1 MDIAQGNAVDLLKN
15 ISISAVTTYRNAGD
29 PRNCSFPPGTRV

>member
-15 ISISAVTTYRNAGD
+15 ISIPAVTTYRSPVTKELLVSA
-29 PRNCSFPPGTRV
+29 